1 MTGTLEQRPFG
12 RTNESFNYFNLQEEY
27 GCTLS
32 Q

>member
-12 RTNESFNYFNLQEEY
+12 GTNENFNYFNLQEEY
-27 GCTLS
+27 DCTLY